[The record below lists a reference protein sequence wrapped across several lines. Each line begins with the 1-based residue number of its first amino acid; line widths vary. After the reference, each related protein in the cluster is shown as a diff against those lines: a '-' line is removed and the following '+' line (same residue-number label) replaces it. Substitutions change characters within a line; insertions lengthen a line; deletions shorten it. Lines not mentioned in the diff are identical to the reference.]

1 MTAAPTSGAAVFY
14 RKKEVLRLLGR
25 GKKPKSVAG
34 RSWYM
39 SPQAS
44 GFYRAA
50 KQVTRM
56 RAAALPTAFTF
67 FNTA

>member
-1 MTAAPTSGAAVFY
+1 M
-14 RKKEVLRLLGR
+14 RR

-34 RSWYM
+34 RSWYIP
-39 SPQAS
+39 PQAS
-44 GFYRAA
+44 GLYRAA

>member
-39 SPQAS
+39 PRRQA
-44 GFYRAA
+44 GFTVLQSR
-50 KQVTRM
+50 
-56 RAAALPTAFTF
+56 
-67 FNTA
+67 